1 MKEHPKAFP
10 RNQWAGGPKS
20 SDHVN
25 EPGMDLR
32 DYFAAKAMQGLLS
45 NPSVLSTL
53 ISDPIDWV
61 TREAFKVA
69 DIMMEERHR
78 TR

>member
-45 NPSVLSTL
+45 NSAL
-53 ISDPIDWV
+53 IDTFPTDWI
-61 TREAFKVA
+61 TKEAFKVA
-69 DIMMEERHR
+69 DVMMGERHR